1 MKKPIKLLS
10 LLLLIAVILS
20 GCSDDSIS
28 NEKIIIHQYKQLNIN
43 KEKMIKESEY
53 EKVIWEALV
62 SQTTLKKIVE
72 DDLEAK
78 KENLATEYGA
88 LSYYKGLTAE
98 EYILQKTGMSMDELA
113 RWQLTKKYAIELIVE
128 KEKLN
133 IDSDEYKKLL
143 EKEAGDMDVKEYEAL
158 YNEGELMEKFLEER
172 VLNFLIK
179 YVEEIERGGGHNE
192 SSSIQE
198 RELCFS

>member
-98 EYILQKTGMSMDELA
+98 EYILQKTGMSMDKLA

-179 YVEEIERGGGHNE
+179 YVEEIERGGGT
-192 SSSIQE
+192 Q
-198 RELCFS
+198 